1 MAAAITLRLQQTP
14 PTDIRCQIS
23 ATLQLPRRDHLFRL
37 GLARWF
43 GFRSEPAFSTRR
55 PAGPSPDSP
64 HPTDSCRVGG
74 MPPAPNAAGDEQ
86 QLKACLARFPA
97 PLARL
102 AGTLRSRL
110 RTRLPGL
117 FELVYSYENQGS
129 LVISYS
135 PTDRGIDGVCA
146 IAVHPGE
153 LRLCL
158 GRGAELTKRSSQAAQ
173 GQRQDSPP
181 CHADEDLRVRA
192 PGGTSPA
199 RGCNPACQAAA
210 GVRAKGSSPRENGVP
225 HTARPPP
232 QGMKIA
238 RGALGR
244 EGRLGSSRSSQAPA

>member
-1 MAAAITLRLQQTP
+1 
-14 PTDIRCQIS
+14 
-23 ATLQLPRRDHLFRL
+23 
-37 GLARWF
+37 
-43 GFRSEPAFSTRR
+43 
-55 PAGPSPDSP
+55 
-64 HPTDSCRVGG
+64 

-158 GRGAELTKRSSQAAQ
+158 GRGAELTKSDPLELLKGSGKTVRHVMLTKISEFERPEVQALLAAAIQ
-173 GQRQDSPP
+173 LAKLPP
-181 CHADEDLRVRA
+181 ESERKGVLVVKTASRKQRVRRRKA
-192 PGGTSPA
+192 
-199 RGCNPACQAAA
+199 
-210 GVRAKGSSPRENGVP
+210 
-225 HTARPPP
+225 
-232 QGMKIA
+232 
-238 RGALGR
+238 
-244 EGRLGSSRSSQAPA
+244 